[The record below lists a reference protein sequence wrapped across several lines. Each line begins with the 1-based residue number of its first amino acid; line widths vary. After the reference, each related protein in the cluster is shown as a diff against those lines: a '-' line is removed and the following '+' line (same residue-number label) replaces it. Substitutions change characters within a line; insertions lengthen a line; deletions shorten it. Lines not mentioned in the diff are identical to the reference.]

1 TTLISWIAMGIVYLI
16 AIPIIYL
23 IQFLIKIFSW
33 VLGDPNL
40 PDQPAQQQQP
50 VEGIGN
56 VLEGLVNAP
65 VSEEPSA
72 VMQYFEYAAIFILVM
87 AFILVLGIA
96 FRRINRPQK
105 VSDAGVK
112 SEIEGSEG
120 SLSDLFDIAKRL
132 LRREGYSEK
141 KDFVIPDHLD
151 HKSKTILGSYYR
163 LLYLGSKNGLDK
175 SSFATPKEFQP
186 FLSRIF
192 DVIIVKKVTNAFAR
206 VCYGAQ
212 TPSVE
217 EVEEVTKLM
226 DDLDINKN

>member
-1 TTLISWIAMGIVYLI
+1 MGIVYLI

-151 HKSKTILGSYYR
+151 HK
-163 LLYLGSKNGLDK
+163 
-175 SSFATPKEFQP
+175 
-186 FLSRIF
+186 LSLIH
-192 DVIIVKKVTNAFAR
+192 I
-206 VCYGAQ
+206 
-212 TPSVE
+212 
-217 EVEEVTKLM
+217 
-226 DDLDINKN
+226 